1 MSRLQLL
8 PKERTEGVA
17 GTGSTPSVTLNQKR
31 LLAILC
37 VGFLGVIAWWATA
50 REREPRYA
58 GKPLSQ
64 WLRESDLTS
73 SPDPLETFGKAEK
86 ALNAIGTNSFPYLE
100 KMLCATDP
108 AWKQVA
114 IAFNARQS
122 LLRLPV
128 TPAQVYR
135 GRAMWGYSSLGPT
148 AKADVPKLIQ
158 LMNSQKS
165 PEVRC
170 CIAGALGLMGP
181 NARDAI
187 PVLMNA
193 VTNQN
198 ADVRRSAV
206 VALHNI
212 RRDNETIRNGEV
224 R

>member
-1 MSRLQLL
+1 MSSLQFP
-8 PKERTEGVA
+8 PKERSEVTA
-17 GTGSTPSVTLNQKR
+17 AGSTSGMTNVQKR

-37 VGFLGVIAWWATA
+37 VGFLGMIAWWVMA
-50 REREPRYA
+50 REREPRYD
-58 GKPLSQ
+58 GKSLSQ
-64 WLRESDLTS
+64 WLTESDWMSLS
-73 SPDPLETFGKAEK
+73 SPHPLQTMRRTDE

-100 KMLCATDP
+100 KMLCVTDP
-108 AWKQVA
+108 PWKRIA
-114 IAFNARQS
+114 IGFNSRQS

-135 GRAMWGYSSLGPT
+135 ARAMWGYSLLGPV
-148 AKADVPKLIQ
+148 AGADVPRLIQ

-170 CIAGALGLMGP
+170 CIAGALGSMGP

-198 ADVRRSAV
+198 ADVSRSALL
-206 VALHNI
+206 ALRNI
-212 RRDNETIRNGEV
+212 RRYNEETIR
-224 R
+224 